1 MLSDVDVKM
10 IGELA
15 VPSAIIVPPRAMI
28 NEVALAPVPG
38 VALIIVPAG
47 IVKVTPLGTITL
59 LSKVHM
65 CEASNVLFSES
76 VPVNKNSFATSS
88 HDPSSLVASGL

>member
-15 VPSAIIVPPRAMI
+15 VPSALIVPPRATI

-38 VALIIVPAG
+38 VALIIVPAE

-59 LSKVHM
+59 LSKVQM
-65 CEASNVLFSES
+65 CEASNVLSSES
-76 VPVNKNSFATSS
+76 VPVNKYSFATSS
-88 HDPSSLVASGL
+88 HDPSSFVASGL